1 MSTDALATI
10 EELLGRF
17 NGQARDGIIRAV
29 NDDPAGCLAL
39 AWRIRKRTNV
49 SNPAGV
55 FISAIA
61 SGEHRT
67 TPSSTRRA
75 ASEAATPKRTPAE
88 RARGLYDVKLAELD
102 RVRPDWP
109 ATTRHEFA
117 LDYALD
123 YCGSTLVRPS
133 EVVAGVQLQ
142 ADDEDDIP
150 W

>member
-10 EELLGRF
+10 EDLLGRF

-49 SNPAGV
+49 SNPAGI
-55 FISAIA
+55 FITAIA
-61 SGEHRT
+61 AGEHRT
-67 TPSSTRRA
+67 TPTSTKR
-75 ASEAATPKRTPAE
+75 EAERVERRTPAE

-142 ADDEDDIP
+142 ADDEEDIP